1 MSITERVIF
10 EQFAYWQGGIEVGL
24 ADVGA
29 SVVVVIGCGTS
40 FNLAVSLAA
49 LFNSHGRKAIAVPGG
64 EWLRR
69 PEAYLPDRS
78 GAHVVALSRS
88 GETTE
93 TVAAAAASRA
103 AGLTVTAVTCERDG
117 ALAGQAD
124 HLAFA
129 PTHPDEGIVMTSS
142 ASLMLLLGLRMAGVG
157 VTQAVVEEAQALT
170 RMLDSELGRILPA
183 RSHFVYLGGG
193 ALYGIC
199 LEASLK
205 LQEMSQSFTQAY
217 HPLEYRHGPVS
228 LLDERSL
235 VVMLY
240 DPTTSEEEAL
250 LVEEL
255 RQKGALV
262 IGFGGP
268 GDVSLPVT
276 VSDDALRGLA
286 CLPALQLL
294 GERVAQAR
302 NIDTVAPR
310 HLTKVV
316 KLA

>member
-1 MSITERVIF
+1 MSITERIII
-10 EQFAYWQGGIEVGL
+10 EQFPFWQGGIEAPL
-24 ADVGA
+24 AEVEA
-29 SVVVVIGCGTS
+29 SIIVIIGCGTS
-40 FNLAVSLAA
+40 FNLAMSLAA
-49 LFNSHGRKAIAVPGG
+49 EFNSHGRRAIAVPGG

-142 ASLMLLLGLRMAGVG
+142 ASLMLLLGLRMAGVSATAA
-157 VTQAVVEEAQALT
+157 VTEEAQALA
-170 RMLDSELGRILPA
+170 RLLDSKLGQLLPG
-183 RSHFVYLGGG
+183 RNHFVYLGGG

-228 LLDERSL
+228 LLDERTL
-235 VVMLY
+235 VIMLY
-240 DPTTSEEEAL
+240 DPATFEEEAL

-255 RQKGALV
+255 REKGARV

-268 GDVSLPVT
+268 GDVCLPVA
-276 VSDDALRGLA
+276 VSDNALRGLA

-302 NIDTVAPR
+302 NIDTVTPR